1 MTYPI
6 QPNMIPMRDIK
17 QFSDGDR
24 LFYELGIKL
33 DPEGGYGDNW
43 IKTGQFQE
51 IENPKD
57 FLWDD
62 KLLSKV
68 EYLEHHN
75 FMLIKKNINME
86 KEFVIYALALR
97 MKALGFDEPCLA
109 WFVSEE
115 HGLEFGAVVKSD
127 LIKEGLL
134 APTWQSAFRWF
145 RDKYKLKYS
154 VDIDNSY
161 RIFGG
166 IWDVNGYK
174 DCVYDIDSGAYNS
187 HEESE
192 LECLKN
198 IIEIVESELK

>member
-134 APTWQSAFRWF
+134 APTWKSAFRWF
-145 RDKYKLKYS
+145 REKYNAVCEIIRKEDGNHSEFIGWVY
-154 VDIDNSY
+154 IDNRKIDVVSY
-161 RIFGG
+161 
-166 IWDVNGYK
+166 WDSKTY
-174 DCVYDIDSGAYNS
+174 
-187 HEESE
+187 EESE